1 MKSVKSLS
9 VYQSFSL
16 PKGVFFLLLFFP
28 VFDMRISWTFIV
40 YTLFVYG
47 FSFILNHD
55 HYYIGCIYSC
65 ANIQH
70 LNWLKGHRAPILTL
84 FYSLVSNKNTLS
96 ANCFLFFY
104 DVKFILCNCFFLYL
118 AFIVLV
124 WFLSKLLGVNFIYQR
139 GL

>member
-16 PKGVFFLLLFFP
+16 PKGVFF
-28 VFDMRISWTFIV
+28 FIIIFSCFRHA
-40 YTLFVYG
+40 YFMNIYCIYAFCIWIL
-47 FSFILNHD
+47 SFILNHD
-55 HYYIGCIYSC
+55 HYYTGCIYSC

-84 FYSLVSNKNTLS
+84 FYCLVSNKNTLS

-124 WFLSKLLGVNFIYQR
+124 
-139 GL
+139 